1 MISDFVEA
9 CVQLPALIKRPKDTW
24 INVLSPQSI
33 NLGIGSYRTKNV
45 ICFAD
50 GIQVN
55 PQE

>member
-1 MISDFVEA
+1 MISDFVKA
-9 CVQLPALIKRPKDTW
+9 CIQLPALIKRPKDTW
-24 INVLSPQSI
+24 INVLSPHSI

-45 ICFAD
+45 IYFAD